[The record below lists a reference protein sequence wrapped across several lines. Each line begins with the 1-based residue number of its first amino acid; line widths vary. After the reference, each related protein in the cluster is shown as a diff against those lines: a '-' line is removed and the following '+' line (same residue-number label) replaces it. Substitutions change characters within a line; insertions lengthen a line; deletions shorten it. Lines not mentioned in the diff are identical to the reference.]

1 MSLLN
6 KLFLQGIISS
16 KVLNEDAIK
25 KLHQKC
31 CQKLNL
37 QTQDFNEFL
46 GNINKSLLEF
56 SLEIKNMRTPDT
68 GKLFF
73 ALTNTL
79 SDEVAQFATDYSH
92 NEFDFFKFTLG
103 SIVASKNFK
112 VPSTELLRYTRGKS
126 HISKTDAELML
137 ERMCKEYWLDDM
149 RGIITLGIRSL
160 LELQTY
166 IKEEFGEL
174 PECTICHDI
183 ATVKVEYCQRSN
195 CATTIHINCREV
207 LFRTASKNCP
217 SCSKEWI
224 IGPENSKIAPKPRE
238 ILISDR
244 EVSDVQNME
253 EIQTIE
259 NIMMALNRE
268 TDNEDEEEDDDE
280 DTEVVQGSSSTN
292 LKHQRTISK
301 EDDES
306 EEEELLINK
315 RRR

>member
-79 SDEVAQFATDYSH
+79 SDE
-92 NEFDFFKFTLG
+92 LG

-195 CATTIHINCREV
+195 CATTIHINCRENGK
-207 LFRTASKNCP
+207 LGP